1 MQVVIIE
8 DVIHSDAIKDSESP
22 KIINVPNVQ
31 KIATNVMEM
40 DAILHLAIKDTEM
53 IWEDP
58 ENVKNVLKIVHTV
71 TEENAEDAL
80 TVVQEQVTKNHALIV
95 ERIVLFVMLT
105 ETVADVFGDSTPRM
119 VNVQLVLPI
128 VYGAEMENVS
138 GAVEDSEE
146 IDQQEHV
153 IKDKFRIL

>member
-1 MQVVIIE
+1 MEEMDAINVLKIAEVVIIE

-31 KIATNVMEM
+31 KIATNVTEM

-53 IWEDP
+53 ILEDP

-80 TVVQEQVTKNHALIV
+80 TVFQ
-95 ERIVLFVMLT
+95 
-105 ETVADVFGDSTPRM
+105 
-119 VNVQLVLPI
+119 
-128 VYGAEMENVS
+128 
-138 GAVEDSEE
+138 
-146 IDQQEHV
+146 
-153 IKDKFRIL
+153 